1 MLARTNS
8 LAHIHA
14 PRLRY
19 FSPSIDLTWCR
30 PQQEDDLLQSPPTEQ
45 ACMFTILCNIPIHRE
60 LCPHTLHI
68 IHIIHTLTHAVAK
81 NGANF
86 HRARRSHARGGS
98 GASPS
103 ARLVLL
109 DLLFDENLRVTPGD
123 IGPRSHRITAAY
135 HGTDTREERRVCFI
149 SNSPRLDLSI
159 ISSTT
164 APPHTARAHT
174 LDRGGGTARCRAAD
188 S

>member
-1 MLARTNS
+1 
-8 LAHIHA
+8 
-14 PRLRY
+14 
-19 FSPSIDLTWCR
+19 
-30 PQQEDDLLQSPPTEQ
+30 
-45 ACMFTILCNIPIHRE
+45 MFTTQCATSPT
-60 LCPHTLHI
+60 HTSHTHTSHSHLL
-68 IHIIHTLTHAVAK
+68 TLTHAVAK

-123 IGPRSHRITAAY
+123 IGPRSHRNTAAY
-135 HGTDTREERRVCFI
+135 HGMDTREERRVCFI

-159 ISSTT
+159 IASSHSQCHRTQLAHTHTGPRWRYRPVPRRRYIAPASRAPTAHAVSTT
-164 APPHTARAHT
+164 VELPLGEGRT
-174 LDRGGGTARCRAAD
+174 GQRCG
-188 S
+188 